1 MIEETEQ
8 KLSALRDQA
17 AGFRA
22 RIDEARADIL
32 SAKSADDRAAAKAAL
47 KDSMDGLRSTLREIK
62 ALMES

>member
-8 KLSALRDQA
+8 QLSALRDQA

-32 SAKSADDRAAAKAAL
+32 SAKTADDRAAAKSAL
-47 KDSMDGLRSTLREIK
+47 KDAKDGLRSTLREIQE
-62 ALMES
+62 LMNS